1 MRKYIYF
8 LLVPALC
15 LIISCN
21 TSSTRAQ
28 QQTEEKA
35 TAQHKYTNEL
45 VNESS
50 PYLLQ
55 HAHNPVNWYPWGEK
69 ALNKAKKEDKLIII
83 SVGYAACHW
92 CHVME
97 HESFEDSTV
106 AKIMN
111 DNFVCIKVDREER
124 PDVDDVYMTACH
136 LSGGGS
142 CGWPL
147 NAFALP
153 DGRPFWAGTYFPK
166 KTWLEILDNIQT
178 TYEKEPEKIEEG
190 AGQIM
195 DNIQRIDDVQY
206 FDSDEDFTAKRL
218 DKIADKFLS
227 AIDMQKGG
235 RKANP
240 SRPNKFPMPNNYQF
254 LLEYYHQ
261 TEDKKALEAVE
272 VTLDN
277 IANGG
282 IYDHVGGGFAR
293 YSTDPNWK
301 VPHFEKMMYDNG
313 QLVSLYSSAYQ
324 LIKNPLYKQRVYETL
339 DWVERE
345 MTSPEGGFYSS
356 LDADSEGEEGKFY
369 VWTKEEIDAVLDS
382 KTARYFNRYYN
393 VKETGNWEHG
403 VNILHVTSKL
413 KKVADRYDMKEK
425 ELQKKLLAARA
436 SLLAEREKR
445 PRPLLDDKVL
455 TSWNALMMKGY
466 IDAYRAFGDQKF
478 LDVALRNAN
487 FIVNN
492 QLQANNR
499 LNRNYKDGKS
509 VINAFL
515 DDYALLTESFIALYQ
530 ATFDEQWLNKAK
542 DLTDYTIQYFHDE
555 KSQLFFYTSS
565 EDPALVARKKEL
577 SDNVISGS
585 NSVMA
590 KNLFYLGTYLYKQEY
605 LDLSE
610 KMLKAMVLQFENNQQ
625 PNFYANWC
633 SLMTKYVEE
642 PYEVAIVGK
651 DWSAKRIAFDQEY
664 LPNVLF
670 LGGKDEGSLEL
681 LQNKL
686 NEGETMIY
694 VCKKKVCKLPVTEV
708 DKALKLLE

>member
-1 MRKYIYF
+1 MRKHSY
-8 LLVPALC
+8 LLLIPALLL
-15 LIISCN
+15 LIACN
-21 TSSTRAQ
+21 TSNTRAQ
-28 QQTEEKA
+28 QHKEGSTEPQYA
-35 TAQHKYTNEL
+35 YTNEL
-45 VNESS
+45 VNQSS

-69 ALNKAKKEDKLIII
+69 ALNKAKKENKLLII

-97 HESFEDSTV
+97 HESFEDTTV
-106 AKIMN
+106 ARIMN
-111 DNFVCIKVDREER
+111 EKFVCIKVDREER

-166 KTWLEILDNIQT
+166 KTWLQILDNIGN
-178 TYEKEPEKIEEG
+178 TYVNEPEKIMEG
-190 AGQIM
+190 ADQILN
-195 DNIQRIDDVQY
+195 NIQRMDEVQY
-206 FDSDEDFTAKRL
+206 FDSDDEFTARRL
-218 DKIADKFLS
+218 DKIADKFLA
-227 AIDMQKGG
+227 AIDMDKGG

-254 LLEYYHQ
+254 LLEYHHQ
-261 TEDKKALEAVE
+261 TGDKKALKAVK

-277 IANGG
+277 MAYGG
-282 IYDHVGGGFAR
+282 IYDQLGGGFAR

-324 LIKNPLYKQRVYETL
+324 LTKKPLYKQRVYETL

-345 MTSPEGGFYSS
+345 MTSPEGGFFSS

-369 VWTKEEIDAVLDS
+369 VWTKEEIDIILDKKEAQIFNAYYTV
-382 KTARYFNRYYN
+382 KTA
-393 VKETGNWEHG
+393 GNWEHG
-403 VNILHVTSKL
+403 VNVLHVTSSPKKIADKYDL
-413 KKVADRYDMKEK
+413 KIS
-425 ELQKKLLAARA
+425 ELEA
-436 SLLAEREKR
+436 SLLASRKKLMKAR
-445 PRPLLDDKVL
+445 DQRIRPLLDDKVL

-466 IDAYRAFGDQKF
+466 VDAYRAFDEQKF
-478 LDVALRNAN
+478 LDIALRNAN
-487 FIVNN
+487 FLVQN
-492 QLQANNR
+492 QVKPGNR

-515 DDYALLTESFIALYQ
+515 DDYALLIDAFISLYQ

-542 DLTDYTIQYFHDE
+542 DLTDYTLLNFYDD
-555 KSQLFFYTSS
+555 KSKLFYYTSGI
-565 EDPALVARKKEL
+565 DPALIARKKEL
-577 SDNVISGS
+577 SDNVISSS

-590 KNLFYLGTYLYKQEY
+590 KNLFHLGTFLYNEDY
-605 LDLSE
+605 LDKSE
-610 KMLKAMVLQFENNQQ
+610 KMLKAMTLQFENNQQ

-633 SLMTKYVEE
+633 SLMTKYVKE
-642 PYEVAIVGK
+642 PYEVAIVGE
-651 DWSAKRIAFDQEY
+651 DWADKRAEFDQQY

-670 LGGKDEGSLEL
+670 LGGKEEGTLEL
-681 LQNKL
+681 LENKL
-686 NEGETMIY
+686 TEGETMIY
-694 VCKKKVCKLPVTEV
+694 VCKKKVCKLPVSEV
-708 DKALKLLE
+708 DKALELVK